1 MNYQKER
8 LLLLFITCTIIG
20 TIAVQVYWNYK
31 NYIVHKTRITNEI
44 QICLDQGI
52 DQYYADITKDMFLKN
67 ILPPTLIDSIQTPET
82 IIATSPVKIEAFFE
96 HHNFHDSTTI
106 QPKVNIFSFNDSL
119 QQNQIK
125 NIFDKVMVSMSSD
138 SLSLN
143 KLHDYVDRE
152 LKNKS
157 LDITFGLERRI
168 DQNNSTQYGMDQFDT
183 PPSLLNSRSAYISP
197 VEGINLYYNNATQ
210 LILARSAMGI
220 LLSLILAL
228 AVISCLFYML
238 KVIKKQKQL
247 AELKHDLISNITHE
261 FKTPITTIQ
270 AAIEAIDR
278 FNVLQQPEKTKRYL
292 QMSSQQLNKLN
303 HMVEKLLETATLDSD
318 KLIVQKEQVILHE
331 LLNKVVMKH
340 QPLLGNKT
348 LNYSNTNQDII
359 LEVDPFH
366 FENVVSNLIDNAI
379 KYGGETIHMEVY
391 KKTDHLEIIVSDN
404 GFPIAKQHQ
413 EQLFE
418 KFYRIPTGNQHNIKG
433 FGIGLYYAANIIA
446 KHNGL
451 LTFHRK
457 FDKNHFQIS
466 IPV

>member
-1 MNYQKER
+1 MNYRKER
-8 LLLLFITCTIIG
+8 LLLLFITCTILG

-31 NYIVHKTRITNEI
+31 NYLVHKTRITNEI
-44 QICLDQGI
+44 QICLDLGI
-52 DQYYADITKDMFLKN
+52 DQYYADITKDMFMSN

-82 IIATSPVKIEAFFE
+82 IIATSPVRIEAFFE
-96 HHNFHDSTTI
+96 HHNSPDSTI
-106 QPKVNIFSFNDSL
+106 VAPKVNIFSFNDSL

-125 NIFDKVMVSMSSD
+125 NIFDKVMVSMTAD
-138 SLSLN
+138 SLSLK
-143 KLHDYVDRE
+143 KLHNYVGKE
-152 LKNKS
+152 LKSKS
-157 LDITFGLERRI
+157 LDIVFGLERRTEK
-168 DQNNSTQYGMDQFDT
+168 DKVTQYGMDQFDS

-197 VEGINLYYNNATQ
+197 LEGINLYYNNATQ

-220 LLSLILAL
+220 ILSLVLAL
-228 AVISCLFYML
+228 AVISCLFYL
-238 KVIKKQKQL
+238 LNVIKKQKQL

-278 FNVLQQPEKTKRYL
+278 FNVLQQPEKTKNYL
-292 QMSSQQLNKLN
+292 QMSSQQLSKLN

-318 KLIVQKEQVILHE
+318 KLIVQKEKVELHD
-331 LLNKVVMKH
+331 LLNKAVMKH
-340 QPLLGNKT
+340 QPLLGAKT
-348 LNYSNTNQDII
+348 LDYTNTNDNII
-359 LEVDPFH
+359 LNIDPFH

-379 KYGGETIHMEVY
+379 KYGGKSINLEVY
-391 KKTDHLEIIVSDN
+391 KKRDYIEIIVSDD
-404 GFPIAKQHQ
+404 GLPIAKQHQ

-433 FGIGLYYAANIIA
+433 FGIGLFYAANIIA
-446 KHNGL
+446 KHNGT

-466 IPV
+466 IPI